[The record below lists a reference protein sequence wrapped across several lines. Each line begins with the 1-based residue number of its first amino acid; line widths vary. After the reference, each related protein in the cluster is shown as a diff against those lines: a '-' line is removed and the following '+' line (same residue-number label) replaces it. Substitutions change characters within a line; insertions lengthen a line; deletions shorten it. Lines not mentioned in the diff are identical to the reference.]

1 MQTIAPEKVGLS
13 AARLGRIRPAMQR
26 YVDENKLAGVLT
38 AVARHG
44 HIAHLDT
51 VGLMDVEAN
60 KPMQLDTIF
69 RIYSMSKPITSVA
82 VMMLY
87 EENRFLLTDPVSR
100 FIPEFEHVQVFVR
113 KNGSGIELA
122 DPARPIAIHDLLTHT
137 AGLAYGLENVE
148 YVDQLY
154 QQRVWALRERR
165 PDMTLADMI
174 RSVAA
179 LPLANQPGS
188 RWHYSMA
195 TDVLGYLVEM
205 VSGMPFD
212 AFLKARIFEPLGMV
226 DTGFHVP
233 ADKLGRFAATYSPGE
248 KGGMQL
254 LDAPATSRFARPT
267 SCPSGGG
274 GLVSTA
280 EDYLRFAQM
289 LLNDGELDGVRLL
302 GRKTVELMRTN
313 HLPAGMPVFEDGA
326 TGFGLGFGVIL
337 DVARTRMLGSVGSYS
352 WGGAAGTKF
361 WIDPQEDLI
370 GLLMIQFMPSGHYP
384 IGSDFQVLAYQAIVD

>member
-44 HIAHLDT
+44 QIAHLDM
-51 VGLMDVEAN
+51 VGQMDIEAN

-113 KNGSGIELA
+113 KNGSGTELA
-122 DPARPIAIHDLLTHT
+122 DPVRPIAIHDLLTHT

-154 QQRVWALRERR
+154 QQRLWALRERN
-165 PDMTLADMI
+165 PGMTLADMI
-174 RSVAA
+174 RYVAG

-188 RWHYSMA
+188 MWRYSMA
-195 TDVLGYLVEM
+195 TDVLGYLVEV

-212 AFLKARIFEPLGMV
+212 AFLKARICEPLGMV
-226 DTGFHVP
+226 DTDFHVP

-248 KGGMQL
+248 GGGMRL
-254 LDAPATSRFARPT
+254 FDAPATSRFAQP
-267 SCPSGGG
+267 SSSPSGGG

-289 LLNDGELDGVRLL
+289 LLNGGELDGVRLL
-302 GRKTVELMRTN
+302 GRKTVELMRAN

-337 DVARTRMLGSVGSYS
+337 DVARSRMLGSAGSYG

-361 WIDPQEDLI
+361 WIDPQEDLV
-370 GLLMIQFMPSGHYP
+370 GLLMIQFMPGGHYP
-384 IGSDFQVLAYQAIVD
+384 IASDFQVLAYQAIVD